1 MSVCRFLSREGV
13 VFGKTFKSGDS
24 TARNLFLI
32 DDFLDGWRISHGLR
46 CNRSGFTRD
55 KHMAKHNSAEIVE
68 VGTSVK
74 VLEQGSGD
82 AEVFYIVEN
91 WETDYLENKISP
103 DNPVARAL
111 IGCKPGRMSRL
122 KAQMAR

>member
-1 MSVCRFLSREGV
+1 
-13 VFGKTFKSGDS
+13 
-24 TARNLFLI
+24 
-32 DDFLDGWRISHGLR
+32 
-46 CNRSGFTRD
+46 
-55 KHMAKHNSAEIVE
+55 MAKHNSAEIVE